1 MSQRMRNAQRSGDR
15 VMANGL
21 AGAAVEA
28 ATPLLASDEPPV
40 VDVQD
45 AGQDSPFVFLCEH
58 ASNRLPKALGDLGL
72 PAEALERHIAWD
84 PGAAP
89 MTLGLA
95 GKLGGPAILQSYSR
109 LVIDCNREPS
119 LPDAI
124 TALSEATAIP
134 GNQHLGPVA
143 RQQRIDTIWTP
154 FHAAIDALVEARIA
168 AGKPTVIVTLHSF
181 TPVYRGVTRP
191 WHVGLI
197 SSGDRRFAE
206 PMLAAL
212 RRDPALAVGDD
223 EPYSARDHVDYT
235 IRRHGFDRG
244 LPHVMIEVR
253 NDLVRTA
260 TDVAAWVDRLAG
272 ALVESASAI
281 GLSPLRKS

>member
-1 MSQRMRNAQRSGDR
+1 MT
-15 VMANGL
+15 NGL
-21 AGAAVEA
+21 AGAAREA

-45 AGQDSPFVFLCEH
+45 GPRDGADSPFVFLCEH

-95 GKLGGPAILQSYSR
+95 GRLHGPAILQSYSR
-109 LVIDCNREPS
+109 LVIDCNREPA

-134 GNQHLGPVA
+134 GNQHLDAAA

-154 FHAAIDALVEARIA
+154 FHAAIDELVEARIT

-181 TPVYRGVTRP
+181 TPIYRGVSRP
-191 WHVGLI
+191 WHVGII

-206 PMLAAL
+206 AMLTAL
-212 RRDPALAVGDD
+212 RRDSALVVGDD
-223 EPYSARDHVDYT
+223 EPYSARDNVDYT
-235 IRRHGFDRG
+235 IRRHGFERG

-253 NDLVRTA
+253 NDLVRSA
-260 TDVAAWVDRLAG
+260 TDVAAWVDRLTG
-272 ALVESASAI
+272 ALSESAAAVD
-281 GLSPLRKS
+281 LSSTRKD